1 LGVSFII
8 SLKLVLSSLSS
19 YNFDLLKKKK
29 RVTRQRFERIE
40 ENERLPIVNGIFV
53 SSKNYSNRNDIIIS
67 TASPA
72 VLMHKTYL

>member
-8 SLKLVLSSLSS
+8 SLKLVLSSLSA
-19 YNFDLLKKKK
+19 YNFDLKKKT
-29 RVTRQRFERIE
+29 RVTSQRFERIE